1 MRGWRGCR
9 GSLPGAGVLVERV
22 DGGGVRRGEETL
34 PSYLSTYGEVPR
46 LWE

>member
-9 GSLPGAGVLVERV
+9 GFLAGVWGLVEGA
-22 DGGGVRRGEETL
+22 DGGGVRRGAETL
-34 PSYLSTYGEVPR
+34 PSYLSTYGEVPG